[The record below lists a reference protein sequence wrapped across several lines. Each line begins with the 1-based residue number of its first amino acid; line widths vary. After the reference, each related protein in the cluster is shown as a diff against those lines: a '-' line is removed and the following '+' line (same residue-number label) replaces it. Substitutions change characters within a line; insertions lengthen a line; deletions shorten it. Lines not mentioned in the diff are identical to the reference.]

1 MMKSLRIS
9 LGAILA
15 LAVALPASVGAD
27 SKRTI
32 CVVNRDTPG
41 VPTSQV
47 LNTFIYQDVD
57 QLSTGKVISLRGL
70 FFTVTGRKAPFDGSA
85 VMGADGGVRLGIF
98 VHSTAE
104 STNNFTLSG
113 VTDEFFAGTLGFDAD
128 GDFKID
134 APLVLE
140 VVKCDDVQIP

>member
-1 MMKSLRIS
+1 MMKNLRIS
-9 LGAILA
+9 LGALLA

-32 CVVNRDTPG
+32 CLVNRETPG
-41 VPTSQV
+41 VPASRV

-57 QLSTGKVISLRGL
+57 QPSTGKVISLHGL
-70 FFTVTGRKAPFDGSA
+70 FFGASGKTAPFDGSA
-85 VMGADGGVRLGIF
+85 VMGSDGGVRLGIF

-113 VTDEFFAGTLGFDAD
+113 VTDQSFAGTLGFDAD

-140 VVKCDDVQIP
+140 LAKCDDVQIP